1 MQEQRYNSA
10 KTLFYLHKDGPNVG
24 LFGQGFMLFID
35 SASPSQ
41 VISKAWCYY
50 ISDSAC
56 FDVKK
61 RVFRHGYQRFV

>member
-35 SASPSQ
+35 SASPS
-41 VISKAWCYY
+41 
-50 ISDSAC
+50 
-56 FDVKK
+56 
-61 RVFRHGYQRFV
+61 